1 MKQKVV
7 PSYYLTNSDNHKIC
21 GNTRYKI
28 IGFFNNYSP
37 EKRTQK
43 VEAGMIYGE
52 AVPIKSSKSLFR
64 GPVINGEAKYFRVL
78 IQKV

>member
-1 MKQKVV
+1 MCDLTA
-7 PSYYLTNSDNHKIC
+7 YYTNLDTGKYC

-37 EKRTQK
+37 EKADLALGQ
-43 VEAGMIYGE
+43 IYGE
-52 AVPIKSSKSLFR
+52 AVPVSSCKSLFR

-78 IQKV
+78 IKKVEE